1 MGWPYD
7 QKEQY
12 TREFQEFAR
21 ENGIEARGGAHNG
34 VYDAYRHAYVS
45 GRFTQEYGSLVARV
59 VGDAHEM
66 TNPNSPQE
74 HAMDYH
80 NNAVGRDIGGRTST
94 PSELFQSLMQN
105 ENRMILNV
113 RDVPSDKYGAVDRQD
128 GTQFAGNTAID
139 TQRVAA
145 FDNLVAQGMTIRE
158 STNGNGFII
167 SGAGE
172 HANRQLVQNLEEFA
186 DPNKARELAQAISP
200 QIQTPDRDQPART
213 MSA

>member
-12 TREFQEFAR
+12 TAEFQQLAR
-21 ENGIEARGGAHNG
+21 DNGIEARGGAHNG

-45 GRFTQEYGSLVARV
+45 GRFTQEYGSAVAKV

-66 TNPNSPQE
+66 THPNSKEE

-80 NNAVGRDIGGRTST
+80 NNAVGRDVGGKTKG
-94 PSELFQSLMQN
+94 PNDLFQSLMQN
-105 ENRMILNV
+105 ESRMIIDIK
-113 RDVPSDKYGAVDRQD
+113 DVPSNRYGAVDNPN
-128 GTQFAGNTAID
+128 GTQYASSNNVD
-139 TQRVAA
+139 TQKVAA
-145 FDNLVAQGMTIRE
+145 FENLVAQGMTIRE
-158 STNGNGFII
+158 STNGSGFIV

-172 HANRQLVQNLEEFA
+172 HAQRQVVQNLEQFA
-186 DPNKARELAQAISP
+186 DPNKAKELAQTISP
-200 QIQTPDRDQPART
+200 QTQNPDRDQPARA

>member
-12 TREFQEFAR
+12 TAEFQQLAR
-21 ENGIEARGGAHNG
+21 DNGIEARGGAHNG

-66 TNPNSPQE
+66 TNPNSKEE

-80 NNAVGRDIGGRTST
+80 NNAVGRDIGGRTSG
-94 PSELFQSLMQN
+94 PNELFQSLMQN
-105 ENRMILNV
+105 ENRMILNI
-113 RDVPSDKYGAVDRQD
+113 RDVPADKYGAVDRPD
-128 GTQFAGNTAID
+128 GTQFAGNHQVD
-139 TQRVAA
+139 TQKVAA
-145 FDNLVAQGMTIRE
+145 FENLVAQGMTIRE

-172 HANRQLVQNLEEFA
+172 HANRQLVQNLEQFA
-186 DPNKARELAQAISP
+186 DPNKARELAQAVSP
-200 QIQTPDRDQPART
+200 QTQTPDRDQPART